1 MNEIRLLNADEIEV
15 KIKQVGEK
23 GAVALLY
30 KTARTDM
37 AILDETFG
45 SSHWTNDYKE
55 IKGNLYCGI
64 GVYMYDAKEWVWR
77 WDCGIESRADEE
89 GNEKKGEASD
99 AFKRAGTRWGIGR
112 ELYTAPFIFLSV
124 PTKSAG
130 KDAKGRVRY
139 ALENKFTQFSVEKI
153 GYDEKRRINS
163 LVISDENGR
172 IVYSFPKK
180 SSENGAQPAKSGV
193 GAAKAAPEGRQATE
207 PKKPA
212 EAQKITFEKACE
224 KTFVKG
230 DRKYKLGDLSNE
242 WLVKALQNY
251 TYIALHPYI
260 EVILNRRELDAA
272 EEDEERDIP
281 FDV

>member
-23 GAVALLY
+23 GVIALLY

-45 SSHWTNDYKE
+45 PSNWTNDYKE

-64 GVYMYDAKEWVWR
+64 GVYMYDVNEWVWR

-112 ELYTAPFIFLSV
+112 ELYTAPFIFIPF
-124 PTKSAG
+124 PTKPAG
-130 KDAKGRVRY
+130 KDARGRVRY
-139 ALENKFTQFSVEKI
+139 ALENKFAQFSVEKI
-153 GYDEKRRINS
+153 GYDEKRRINL

-180 SSENGAQPAKSGV
+180 SSENGAQPTKSGT
-193 GAAKAAPEGRQATE
+193 GAAKAAPESRQATE

-212 EAQKITFEKACE
+212 AAQKITFEKACE
-224 KTFVKG
+224 KIFVKG

-242 WLVKALQNY
+242 WLVKALQND

>member
-1 MNEIRLLNADEIEV
+1 MNEIRLLTADEIEV

-45 SSHWTNDYKE
+45 PSNWTNDYKE

-64 GVYMYDAKEWVWR
+64 GIRMADSGQYVWR

-112 ELYTAPFIFLSV
+112 ELYTAPFIFLSL
-124 PTKSAG
+124 PTKPAG
-130 KDAKGRVRY
+130 KDVKGRVRY
-139 ALENKFTQFSVEKI
+139 ALENKFSQFSVKKI
-153 GYDEKRRINS
+153 GYDEKRRINL

-180 SSENGAQPAKSGV
+180 STENGAQPAKSGTE
-193 GAAKAAPEGRQATE
+193 AAKAAPEGRQATE

-212 EAQKITFEKACE
+212 EAPKITFERACE
-224 KTFVKG
+224 MTFIKG
-230 DRKYKLGDLSNE
+230 DRKYKLGELSNE
-242 WLVKALQNY
+242 WLVKALKND
-251 TYIALHPYI
+251 TYLALHPYI
-260 EVILNRRELDAA
+260 EVILDRREQDAA
-272 EEDEERDIP
+272 EEEERDIP